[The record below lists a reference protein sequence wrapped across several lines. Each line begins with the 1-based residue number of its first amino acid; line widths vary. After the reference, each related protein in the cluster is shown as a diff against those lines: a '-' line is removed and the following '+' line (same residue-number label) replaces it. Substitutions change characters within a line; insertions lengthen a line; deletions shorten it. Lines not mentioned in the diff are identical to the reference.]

1 MGTEIAVAVVPFP
14 IPKKITKA
22 VGIAPNSVVTR
33 TNAQLV
39 DEIGTRSRAW
49 AQRKQLTG
57 SARALGSGQHKH
69 AKDVLERYQRMFGE
83 RGLVAERS
91 FIDGLE
97 VPYGS
102 KGSTRLDVLD
112 TLTGDVWDYK
122 FGVTPMSQSQI
133 NRIFQHGPGINSV
146 IPLYK

>member
-1 MGTEIAVAVVPFP
+1 MSMSPFAFNRRA
-14 IPKKITKA
+14 IYSTAADAPKGA
-22 VGIAPNSVVTR
+22 VTR

-39 DEIGTRSRAW
+39 EEIATRSRAW
-49 AQRKQLTG
+49 VQRKHLTG
-57 SARALGSGQHKH
+57 SARELGTRQHKR
-69 AKDVLERYQRMFGE
+69 ARDVLDRYQQMFGE
-83 RGLVAERS
+83 RGLVTERS
-91 FIDGLE
+91 FINGLE

-122 FGVTPMSQSQI
+122 FGVTPMSQGQI

-146 IPLYK
+146 TPLYK